1 MERILLAFS
10 HIDTASKL
18 RRMLD
23 GTGFEPD
30 TLVCRTGAEL
40 LRAAENYDSVLII
53 MGYKLPDMTAVE
65 IAEYL
70 HEGCRIMSI
79 VRAEHIDDIG
89 NEDIFVLPLPV
100 NRNKLISS
108 LRMLLR
114 GAEPERRKE
123 KSESESALISEAKL
137 FLMETYHMTEPQ
149 AHRFMQKRS
158 MDSGSK
164 LIDTARLILGI
175 EE

>member
-10 HIDTASKL
+10 HDETAAKL
-18 RRMLD
+18 RRMLE

-30 TLVCRTGAEL
+30 SLVCRTGAEL

-53 MGYKLPDMTAVE
+53 MGYRLPDMIADE

-70 HEGCRIMSI
+70 HDGCRIMSI

-89 NEDIFVLPLPV
+89 SENIFVLPLPV

-114 GAEPERRKE
+114 GTQPERKIQ
-123 KSESESALISEAKL
+123 KSESETALINEAKL

-149 AHRFMQKRS
+149 AHRFIQKRS

-164 LIDTARLILGI
+164 LTDTARLILGI
-175 EE
+175 DE